1 MKLPQA
7 LLLCL
12 IVKISFG
19 AGVVKWCFSSRGTVI
34 SFGTLQGTWCWVG
47 WTIKSSTTLLTFK
60 LPSAIVVCSSLT
72 AQWIRCSFWAIMAN
86 GAWTSRLCYS
96 RWVRDFGSLQTKEPR
111 ITRSRYI
118 PTSKLSTIM
127 TFCAILTL
135 VFIFQE
141 LHIRES
147 ASGAFLW
154 FSCVSRTVVTLWTW
168 SWILTCTRCG
178 WFSITT
184 AEVASF
190 TLPTD
195 SCCIFMSTE
204 FARVTGAATWNR
216 RLSLYICL
224 FVRI

>member
-7 LLLCL
+7 LLLCV

-19 AGVVKWCFSSRGTVI
+19 AGVVKRCFSSWGTVI
-34 SFGTLQGTWCWVG
+34 SSGTLQGTWCWVG

-60 LPSAIVVCSSLT
+60 LPSTIVVCSSLT

-86 GAWTSRLCYS
+86 RARPSRPGYI

-111 ITRSRYI
+111 ITRSRDI
-118 PTSKLSTIM
+118 PSAKLSTIM

-141 LHIRES
+141 LYIRES
-147 ASGAFLW
+147 ASGTFLW
-154 FSCVSRTVVTLWTW
+154 FSCVSRTVMALWTW

-190 TLPTD
+190 TLATY

-204 FARVTGAATWNR
+204 FARLTRTTTWNKQ
-216 RLSLYICL
+216 LSFYACL
-224 FVRI
+224 SMRV

>member
-7 LLLCL
+7 LLLCV

-19 AGVVKWCFSSRGTVI
+19 AGVVKRCFSSWGTVI
-34 SFGTLQGTWCWVG
+34 SSGTLQGTWCWVG

-60 LPSAIVVCSSLT
+60 LPSTIVVCSSLT

-86 GAWTSRLCYS
+86 RARPSRPGYI

-111 ITRSRYI
+111 ITRSRDI
-118 PTSKLSTIM
+118 PSAKLSTIM

-141 LHIRES
+141 LYIRES
-147 ASGAFLW
+147 ASGTFLW
-154 FSCVSRTVVTLWTW
+154 FSCVSRTVMALWTW

-190 TLPTD
+190 TLATY

-204 FARVTGAATWNR
+204 FARVTRTTTWNKQ
-216 RLSLYICL
+216 LSFYACL
-224 FVRI
+224 SMRV

>member
-7 LLLCL
+7 LLLCV

-19 AGVVKWCFSSRGTVI
+19 AGVVKRCFSSWGTVI
-34 SFGTLQGTWCWVG
+34 SSGTLQGTWCWVG

-60 LPSAIVVCSSLT
+60 LPSTIVVCSSLT

-86 GAWTSRLCYS
+86 RARPSRPGYI

-111 ITRSRYI
+111 ITKSRDI
-118 PTSKLSTIM
+118 PSAKLSTIM

-141 LHIRES
+141 LYIRES
-147 ASGAFLW
+147 ASGTFLW
-154 FSCVSRTVVTLWTW
+154 FSCVSRTVMALWTW

-190 TLPTD
+190 TLATY

-204 FARVTGAATWNR
+204 FARLTRTTTWNKQ
-216 RLSLYICL
+216 LSFYAC
-224 FVRI
+224 VSMRV

>member
-7 LLLCL
+7 LLLCV

-19 AGVVKWCFSSRGTVI
+19 AGVVKRCFSSWGTVI
-34 SFGTLQGTWCWVG
+34 SFGTRQGTWCWVG

-60 LPSAIVVCSSLT
+60 LPSTIVVCSSLT
-72 AQWIRCSFWAIMAN
+72 AQWIRCSLWAKMAN
-86 GAWTSRLCYS
+86 GAWSSRLCYI
-96 RWVRDFGSLQTKEPR
+96 RWVRDFGSLQTKEPT
-111 ITRSRYI
+111 IARSRDI
-118 PTSKLSTIM
+118 PAAKLSTIM

-135 VFIFQE
+135 IFIFQE

-147 ASGAFLW
+147 ASRTFLW
-154 FSCVSRTVVTLWTW
+154 FSCVSRTVVTLWTR

-184 AEVASF
+184 AEEASF
-190 TLPTD
+190 TLPTY

-204 FARVTGAATWNR
+204 FARVTGSTTWNKK
-216 RLSLYICL
+216 LSFYTCL
-224 FVRI
+224 LVCI

>member
-1 MKLPQA
+1 MTLPQA

-19 AGVVKWCFSSRGTVI
+19 ARVVKWCFSSWGTVM

-47 WTIKSSTTLLTFK
+47 WAIKSSTTLLTFK
-60 LPSAIVVCSSLT
+60 LPSTIVVCSSFT
-72 AQWIRCSFWAIMAN
+72 AQWIRCSFWTKMAN
-86 GAWTSRLCYS
+86 GAWSSWLCYI
-96 RWVRDFGSLQTKEPR
+96 WWIRDFGSLQTKEPR
-111 ITRSRYI
+111 ITRSRDI
-118 PTSKLSTIM
+118 PAAKLSTIM
-127 TFCAILTL
+127 TFCAVLTL

-141 LHIRES
+141 LHIGES

-154 FSCVSRTVVTLWTW
+154 FSCVSRTVVALWTW

-178 WFSITT
+178 WFSIAT

-190 TLPTD
+190 TLPTY

-204 FARVTGAATWNR
+204 FARVTRTTTWNKQ
-216 RLSLYICL
+216 LSFYVWL
-224 FVRI
+224 FVHI